1 MPTMS
6 VLPERLC
13 QRPEENPCVHALGLD
28 QEHGQK
34 LLLEER
40 AGWTVFGK
48 EMETEGNGQQL
59 RNSFS
64 I

>member
-1 MPTMS
+1 MDG
-6 VLPERLC
+6 LRL
-13 QRPEENPCVHALGLD
+13 G
-28 QEHGQK
+28 QEHEQN

-40 AGWTVFGK
+40 AGWTVSGK

-59 RNSFS
+59 RNSLS